1 MRRAGGVGGQKEA
14 KMTLRFPPTITCEE
28 LVDAWNKALGKTE
41 DRRSEVFEYK
51 PWCKGDYRLFRNG
64 LEILP

>member
-1 MRRAGGVGGQKEA
+1 
-14 KMTLRFPPTITCEE
+14 MTLRFPPTITCEE